1 MDNFESCQYS
11 IDELDAFRDENGFID
26 LNRAGVTLSDTSR
39 VIIGNINRIK
49 NWVDFAGKKAL
60 IKGEAKL
67 ENERNYGIYAEL
79 IVEELAKKLGIPTA
93 HYDLVKIV
101 DEEGKEVL
109 GVLSESIIDHG
120 KGESLSS
127 LQSLIGNEP
136 EEDEIFPDVTSLY
149 FTLDALS
156 DRLYADGYAESQIE
170 RILTDYQKRLLF
182 GLLTVDT
189 DKHTQN
195 IAFIEK
201 IENGKHTIELSPNFD
216 SESAFLLD
224 MDKSTLDTL
233 IEDYAGLRGAVDLAE
248 PRIGAY
254 TLREDGGY
262 QSLWKDSLVEL
273 CEDDYIRE
281 YYEELKDKG
290 FGDMEEVLNA
300 VESRI
305 HASLPEEVRLIAK
318 YSHQIRV
325 SEMQKLI
332 RNREKNQNRV
342 QNSYSVES
350 ILGAFLAKGSDIR
363 SGEMAEIEGKIARDI
378 LRTK

>member
-1 MDNFESCQYS
+1 MNNFESCQYS

-26 LNRAGVTLSDTSR
+26 LNKVGVTLSAASR
-39 VIIGNINRIK
+39 VIIGNINRVK

-79 IVEELAKKLGIPTA
+79 IVEELAKKLGIPSA
-93 HYDLVKIV
+93 HYDLIKII
-101 DEEGKEVL
+101 DEEGKEVF
-109 GVLSESIIDHG
+109 GVLSESMLE
-120 KGESLSS
+120 KPEAETLRS
-127 LQSLIGNEP
+127 LQSIIGNEP
-136 EEDEIFPDVTSLY
+136 EEDEIFPDVTNLY
-149 FTLDALS
+149 FTLDTLS
-156 DRLYADGYAESQIE
+156 DKLYDEGYDEDQIE
-170 RILTDYQKRLLF
+170 KILTEYQKRLMF
-182 GLLTVDT
+182 GVLTVDT

-201 IENGKHTIELSPNFD
+201 IENGRHTIDISPNFD

-233 IEDYAGLRGAVDLAE
+233 ISDYEGLKRAVDLAE
-248 PRIGAY
+248 PRIGVY

-262 QSLWKDSLVEL
+262 ESLWKDSLVEL

-281 YYEELKDKG
+281 YYDELKSKG

-300 VESRI
+300 VEERI
-305 HASLPEEVRLIAK
+305 HAPLPEEVRLIAK

-325 SEMQKLI
+325 KEMQKI
-332 RNREKNQNRV
+332 VKSRQKVQSKIQNP
-342 QNSYSVES
+342 YSIES
-350 ILGAFLAKGSDIR
+350 ILGAFLSKGNDIR
-363 SGEMAEIEGKIARDI
+363 SSEMAEIEGKMARDI
-378 LRTK
+378 LRI